1 MSAPSIRRIACV
13 ATCAVLVAA
22 CSTSADDEDA
32 TATPTTTGAATAT
45 GAAPTTP
52 ATPLPTEDVPED
64 PEASAESPL
73 PNSVLT
79 DALAQLPLPSG
90 AAPSGPPVTEGT
102 TIQQTFRVQDD
113 DPEAVFERFFEPELA
128 DAGWS
133 PTEDVQPRGDGAA
146 ATWVRDELELQ
157 LVTQEGPEEA
167 EVVLNVLLS
176 QRG

>member
-1 MSAPSIRRIACV
+1 MPAPSIRRIACV

-32 TATPTTTGAATAT
+32 TPTPMTTDAATS
-45 GAAPTTP
+45 AAPTTP

-64 PEASAESPL
+64 PEASAASPL
-73 PNSVLT
+73 PNSVLSNT
-79 DALAQLPLPSG
+79 LAELPLPSG

-113 DPEAVFERFFEPELA
+113 DPEAVFERFFLPELA
-128 DAGWS
+128 DAGWDVV
-133 PTEDVQPRGDGAA
+133 EDVQPRGDGAA